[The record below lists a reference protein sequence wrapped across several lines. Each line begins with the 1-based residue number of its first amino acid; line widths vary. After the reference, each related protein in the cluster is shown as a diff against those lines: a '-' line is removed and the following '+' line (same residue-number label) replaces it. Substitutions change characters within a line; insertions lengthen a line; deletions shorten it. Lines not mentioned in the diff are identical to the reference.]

1 MVDYQRLETEVLNE
15 TNKLR
20 SNPSAYIS
28 FLESELKQFK
38 GDVLMRSDEDP
49 IQTQE
54 GPKAYKEAIEYLRR
68 LKPMNK
74 LEHDEDLAQACLDHA
89 EDIGGKG
96 LTAHEGSDGSD
107 VSERI
112 ERYVEWDGCCFENID
127 FGSSKARSIVVDFL
141 VDDGIPERG
150 HRLAIL
156 SPDVKYIGI
165 AAARHKEFGHCCV
178 IAFVGD
184 LRDKGSEA
192 PAVSKSIFD
201 LAPKKEKDIKNP
213 FQETDPEAP
222 DDTVSIRMIK
232 TTKMVG
238 GRPKKITKKIY
249 QLADGSSHIVEL
261 FEK

>member
-1 MVDYQRLETEVLNE
+1 MVDYHKLESDVFDE
-15 TNKLR
+15 TNRVR
-20 SNPSAYIS
+20 SSPSSYIA
-28 FLESELKQFK
+28 FLEAEIKLFK
-38 GDVLMRSDEDP
+38 GDILMRADEEP

-54 GPKAYKEAIEYLRR
+54 GIKAYKEAIEYLKR
-68 LKPMNK
+68 LKPLPRLK
-74 LEHDEDLAQACLDHA
+74 HDDDLAQACLDHA
-89 EDIGGKG
+89 EDIGPKG
-96 LTAHEGSDGSD
+96 LTTHEGSDGSD

-112 ERYVEWDGCCFENID
+112 ERYAEWDGCCFENID
-127 FGSSKARSIVVDFL
+127 FGSSKARNIVIDFL

-156 SPDVKYIGI
+156 SPNVKYIGI
-165 AAARHKEFGHCCV
+165 AAAKHKEYLHCCV
-178 IAFVGD
+178 ISYVGS

-192 PAVSKSIFD
+192 PSVSSSIFD

-232 TTKMVG
+232 TTKMIG

-249 QLADGSSHIVEL
+249 ELKDGSSHIIEL
-261 FEK
+261 YDK